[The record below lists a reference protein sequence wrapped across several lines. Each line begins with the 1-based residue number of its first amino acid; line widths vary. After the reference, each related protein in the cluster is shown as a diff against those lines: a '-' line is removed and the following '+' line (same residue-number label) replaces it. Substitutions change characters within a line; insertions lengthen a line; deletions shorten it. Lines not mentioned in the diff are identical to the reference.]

1 MFWFIFYLAKW
12 NMLIGAILGL
22 LTTIILN
29 IFFMKKLINNFYN
42 FNKIWLIIIHLF
54 FSICIFGFFMGVPVF
69 NILPGIFG
77 SIYVGKQARIRND
90 NVETFQHNLKI
101 VNIFSIIVLIF
112 MCFCSAY
119 LALSDPY
126 TASNLEGMFNLSF
139 SLTSAMLWMIIIFGG
154 IILLLVQYVA
164 SMIIAKRIYK
174 KR

>member
-1 MFWFIFYLAKW
+1 
-12 NMLIGAILGL
+12 
-22 LTTIILN
+22 
-29 IFFMKKLINNFYN
+29 
-42 FNKIWLIIIHLF
+42 
-54 FSICIFGFFMGVPVF
+54 MGVPVF